1 MANELKQFKVE
12 KISFGGVS
20 GAIIGKSRY
29 IKPPKSKEI
38 PERRLKYKNAEALAT
53 DIKPELG
60 MRAFVFLDGTF
71 IAGDFLEAW
80 FTTHNIIAKELT
92 VSTLSLNDNNIDSLA
107 VLIDGG
113 FVEKLNIIVSDY
125 FYSHERRNL
134 IPYAYKMLDKE
145 NRFQLAAAGT
155 HCKLMMFETHKGAK
169 VVIHG
174 SANLRSSSNIEHIT
188 IEENPE
194 LYDFTMDLH
203 RLILDKYKTI
213 NKSVRYNDLWQA
225 DQK

>member
-1 MANELKQFKVE
+1 MANELNQFKVD
-12 KISFGGVS
+12 KISFKGSS
-20 GAIIGKSRY
+20 GPVIGSSRY
-29 IKPPKSKEI
+29 IKPPKNKEI
-38 PERRLKYKNAEALAT
+38 PERRLKYKNAEELAK
-53 DIKPELG
+53 DILPELG

-71 IAGDFLEAW
+71 VAGDFLEAW

-92 VSTLSLNDNNIDSLA
+92 VSTLSLNENNIDSLA
-107 VLIDGG
+107 NLLNGG
-113 FVEKLNIIVSDY
+113 YVDALNLIVSDY
-125 FYSHERRNL
+125 FFSHERRNL
-134 IPYAYKMLDKE
+134 IPYAYKILDID

-194 LYDFTMDLH
+194 LYDFTMEIH
-203 RLILDKYKTI
+203 RLILEKYKTI
-213 NKSVRYNDLWQA
+213 KKSVRYNDLWQA

>member
-1 MANELKQFKVE
+1 MANELNQFKVE
-12 KISFGGVS
+12 KLAF
-20 GAIIGKSRY
+20 GKSSGPIINGSRY
-29 IKPPKSKEI
+29 VKPPKCREI
-38 PERRLKYKNAEALAT
+38 PERLLKYKNAEELAR
-53 DIKPELG
+53 DIAPEIG

-80 FTTHNIIAKELT
+80 LTEHNIVAKELT
-92 VSTLSLNDNNIDSLA
+92 ISTLSLSENNIDSLSN
-107 VLIDGG
+107 LMDGE
-113 FVEKLNIIVSDY
+113 FVENLNLIVSDY

-134 IPYAYKMLDKE
+134 IPYAYKRLDKD

-155 HCKLMMFETHKGAK
+155 HCKIAMFETHNGAK

-188 IEENPE
+188 IEESPE
-194 LYDFTMDLH
+194 LYDFIMGVH
-203 RLILDKYKTI
+203 RTILDKYKTI
-213 NKSVRYNDLWQA
+213 NKSVRYNTLWQA